1 MMFKLSCLGDLWK
14 KKIFR
19 QKVKLDLYQA
29 SPYNKTQTRQTQT
42 MTMWLTFITNCNIWR
57 EINIAKYG
65 KIFFQSY
72 NFQSLVVSAVPCRL
86 IANTLARVRES
97 RLFLLPPQKKKSTL
111 LLTLK
116 YPCVSVSYISDHWKK
131 SILYRDEHV
140 VDFKSKLQFKA
151 LELANHKNCN
161 YFTYH
166 TTCFIQFETY
176 SVYEVLQMLCST
188 SSPIKSHL

>member
-1 MMFKLSCLGDLWK
+1 MPPLNILSSWNINVKEAEAILK
-14 KKIFR
+14 KKNSPDTLILCFLCFYFKNTFTAVIGWCSNSHVWEICEKYYFFR

-29 SPYNKTQTRQTQT
+29 SPYNKTQTWQTQT

-65 KIFFQSY
+65 KIFFQWY
-72 NFQSLVVSAVPCRL
+72 NFQSLVVSAVPCKL

-97 RLFLLPPQKKKSTL
+97 RLFLLFSP
-111 LLTLK
+111 
-116 YPCVSVSYISDHWKK
+116 
-131 SILYRDEHV
+131 
-140 VDFKSKLQFKA
+140 
-151 LELANHKNCN
+151 KNCN
-161 YFTYH
+161 YPTYH